1 MENRSHAI
9 MAGLFVLVLL
19 AAAAVTAI
27 WIGRKNITYEPFEL
41 VSQLP
46 VGGLSVQSQV
56 RYQGMAVGQVQG
68 LDFDQDNPGSIRIR
82 IGVLPQTPVTKGTW
96 AEIST
101 QGVTGISNID
111 LRDDGKNPEKV
122 VSTPEKPYLIP
133 VRPGFFQRLQN
144 TGVDM
149 VSDIESVLRQL
160 ENFVT
165 EENAKAFTAI
175 MHNTQTLTASLNQSV
190 ADLEPTL
197 KELPELARD
206 LRHSLKV
213 FDGVGSEVTSLV
225 KSAQTTIDMLNSSG
239 GPIGQAVQSLKQLER
254 SAAQL
259 QSSVWPEFTR
269 IHESLSRASRTFER
283 TMREVER
290 APQSILFGAP
300 AVRPGPGEPG
310 FDGFIQ

>member
-68 LDFDQDNPGSIRIR
+68 LDFDQDHPGSIRIR

-259 QSSVWPEFTR
+259 QSSVLPEVNR
-269 IHESLSRASRTFER
+269 MLESLSRASRTFDR